1 MTTHYCLLS
10 EVRSAVNWGT
20 AGDAAQIRR
29 WIGEESLHLERLC
42 RRRFDH
48 RVETRYYTPLAL
60 PDGDLLNRLELLL
73 DDDLLSV
80 SAIVNGDGTTLN
92 ASDYLLLPL
101 VATVKNRVRLKPLRG
116 MSWTADWSNDWEG
129 SIQISGIWGYGGM
142 WVTVSGESV
151 RDNPLAASATT
162 MTVVSAAS
170 FEAEMVLRIDAEW
183 VRVVAV
189 SSTTPV
195 LTIERGYN
203 RSTAANHTQGTA
215 IARFVP
221 DALAQA
227 LVKRLVAWRNEQS
240 KSPLFGTVTLA
251 DASLPVQV
259 ANIPADVRQDIERF
273 LQRKTGGLVST

>member
-10 EVRSAVNWGT
+10 EIRSAVNWGT

-42 RRRFDH
+42 GRRFDH
-48 RVETRYYTPLAL
+48 RVETRCYTPLAL
-60 PDGDLLNRLELLL
+60 PDGNLLNRLELLL
-73 DDDLLSV
+73 NDDLLSV

-92 ASDYLLLPL
+92 VSDYLLLPL
-101 VATVKNRVRLKPLRG
+101 AATVKNRVRLKPLRN

-129 SIQISGIWGYGGM
+129 SIQINGIWGYGGT

-151 RDNPLAASATT
+151 RDNPLSAGATT
-162 MTVVSAAS
+162 MTVVSAAN
-170 FEAEMVLRIDAEW
+170 FEAEMVLRIDTEW
-183 VRVVAV
+183 VRIIAV

-195 LTIERGYN
+195 LTVERGYN
-203 RSTAANHTQGTA
+203 GSTAASHAQGTA

-221 DALAQA
+221 DALVQA

-240 KSPLFGTVTLA
+240 KSPLFGTMVLA

-259 ANIPADVRQDIERF
+259 AHIPADVQQDIERF
-273 LQRKTGGLVST
+273 LRRKTGGFVST